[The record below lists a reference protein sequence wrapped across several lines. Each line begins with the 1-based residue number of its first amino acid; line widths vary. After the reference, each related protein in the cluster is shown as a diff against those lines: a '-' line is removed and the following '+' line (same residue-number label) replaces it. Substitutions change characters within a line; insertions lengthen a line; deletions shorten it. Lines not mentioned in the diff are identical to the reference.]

1 MKVIDFFKEI
11 AKIPRETEKESKI
24 ADYLCE
30 FAQKRNLEYERDEY
44 NNVVIKKNTSNGEP
58 VILQAHTDMV
68 CEKDAGKDFDFSKDP
83 IEVIEKDGYLMANGT
98 TLGADNG
105 IGVAQILS
113 ILDSNLKCNIEAV
126 FTVAEE
132 TTMEG
137 AFRLDTSKLKGK
149 LLLNLDGFE
158 ENTIIIESAAFSDI
172 IMKLKHQWS
181 QPKNQY
187 QYHILLKGLKGGHSG
202 FDIDK
207 NRGNSSMILAEILNE
222 IEEIEIVS
230 FIGGTKFN
238 VIPSDA
244 EAIIRTNLTEGELKE
259 VICKKIEEIG
269 INELFVEIEEY
280 HAEKSN
286 SDILLKNITR
296 KNSVLDKR
304 QSKQFLNSIINF
316 PHGVWKINENNEIT
330 TSVNLG
336 VVDLKQNILKIG
348 MRSSRKIEEEDTIKQ
363 LNKYAKEN
371 EMKMEIIGHQP
382 GFETLK
388 NDRIIRLL
396 EKAFYLVQ
404 ENKNEKLKMKAVHIT
419 VEIGILKE
427 KMPEIQVAIISPNI
441 QGAHTTRER
450 VEIESIIK
458 TTKWIEEFIKLQNI
472 C

>member
-126 FTVAEE
+126 FTVTEE

-172 IMKLKHQWS
+172 IMKLKYQWS

-336 VVDLKQNILKIG
+336 VVDLQQNILKIG

-363 LNKYAKEN
+363 LNK
-371 EMKMEIIGHQP
+371 
-382 GFETLK
+382 
-388 NDRIIRLL
+388 
-396 EKAFYLVQ
+396 
-404 ENKNEKLKMKAVHIT
+404 
-419 VEIGILKE
+419 
-427 KMPEIQVAIISPNI
+427 
-441 QGAHTTRER
+441 
-450 VEIESIIK
+450 
-458 TTKWIEEFIKLQNI
+458 
-472 C
+472 